1 MSILADTGYVYAIY
15 NPEDP
20 HHQRAVAFAKVNT
33 EAVLLPAVILPELG
47 FLCRRDL
54 GYAGIVRFLEKFQ
67 DIDASI
73 EPMLNADLRRIYEI
87 AERYA
92 SSRLDIVDC
101 CIFAMAERL
110 DITRIATFDRRDF
123 GIFRPQHCD
132 SFELLP

>member
-1 MSILADTGYVYAIY
+1 MSILADTGYVYALY

-20 HHQRAVAFAKVNT
+20 HHQRAKAFAKVNT
-33 EAVLLPAVILPELG
+33 EPVLLPAVLLPELG
-47 FLCRRDL
+47 FLFRRDL
-54 GYAGIVRFLEKFQ
+54 GYAGIVEFLERFK

-73 EPMLNADLRRIYEI
+73 EPMLYADLTRIYEI
-87 AERYA
+87 ARQYA

-110 DITRIATFDRRDF
+110 NIIRIATFDRRDF
-123 GIFRPQHCD
+123 SIYKPTHCE